1 MRRYFQVTFWV
12 VAFVVLTFSFGRSYG
27 GYAQSLFFVTF
38 LFPVIL
44 GTSLLFNAFL
54 VPRFLLKKKYFKF
67 LLYSAYALV
76 FSVYLEILALT
87 LSLVILA
94 NYQYERL
101 NPRTTDILWLTMVM
115 YLLVFMNT
123 ILLLLQQYFTAQ
135 EQNRALETEQE
146 KQRYGILTVISGR
159 KHIQIPFE
167 SILFAESLGNYVR
180 IHQAGGKSV
189 MTRERI
195 SSLEG
200 NLPGNFIRIHRS
212 IVVNVDYITAFTHEA
227 VNLEDLELPISRKYK
242 QAAQDRLNSR

>member
-1 MRRYFQVTFWV
+1 MRRYFQVAFWV
-12 VAFVVLTFSFGRSYG
+12 LAFVVLTFSFGRSYG
-27 GYAQSLFFVTF
+27 GYAQSFFFVTF

-54 VPRFLLKKKYFKF
+54 VPRFLLKRKYLKF

-101 NPRTTDILWLTMVM
+101 NPRTTDIIWLTMVM

-123 ILLLLQQYFTAQ
+123 ILLLLQEYFTAQ
-135 EQNRALETEQE
+135 EQNRALEMEQE
-146 KQRYGILTVISGR
+146 KHRPGILTVISGR
-159 KHIQIPFE
+159 KHIQIPYG
-167 SILFAESLGNYVR
+167 SILYTESVGNYVR
-180 IHQAGGKSV
+180 IHRAGGKPV
-189 MTRERI
+189 VTRERI
-195 SSLEG
+195 SSLEE
-200 NLPGNFIRIHRS
+200 NLPGHFIRIHRS
-212 IVVNVDYITAFTHEA
+212 ILVNRDHITAFTHEA